1 MTGTDL
7 DDLVEATRG
16 PQLWRRFLHAA
27 AGVVLAGLLL
37 GIQPT
42 RPVAATSLASLAATL
57 LILDVV
63 RLSVP
68 RLNLFFFRWFKT
80 LASPREA
87 RGVASSTW
95 YAIGAALCAIL
106 FPIEL
111 VGPSLLVLALADPS
125 ASYLGRRWGRH
136 PFGTGSVEGLGVFV
150 FVSGVVL
157 LPFVPLLSA
166 IPAALTAA
174 LVEVAPWRLDD
185 NLVIPL
191 AVATVLWITG
201 AG

>member
-125 ASYLGRRWGRH
+125 ASYLGRRWGDIPSEPVVSR
-136 PFGTGSVEGLGVFV
+136 GWEYSSSYRGSFCCPSYRPSRL
-150 FVSGVVL
+150 SR
-157 LPFVPLLSA
+157 PL
-166 IPAALTAA
+166 
-174 LVEVAPWRLDD
+174 
-185 NLVIPL
+185 
-191 AVATVLWITG
+191 
-201 AG
+201 